1 MGCKLWFCHP
11 SVICGQEFFS
21 GNASVTLHRLWW
33 HTFMQMCATP
43 SMACLGAERAQSAHF
58 EAHEMISGVESYHQR
73 LYASQV
79 RAATRVRGPVTELP
93 ALRARSRYAKA
104 TAVVDTLAL
113 SER

>member
-1 MGCKLWFCHP
+1 MHTRAGAHARARTRAAQVFHYVGCKLWFCHP

-43 SMACLGAERAQSAHF
+43 SMACLGAERAQSANF
-58 EAHEMISGVESYHQR
+58 EAHEMISGAESYHQR

-79 RAATRVRGPVTELP
+79 GTAQLP
-93 ALRARSRYAKA
+93 EC
-104 TAVVDTLAL
+104 AVQ
-113 SER
+113 